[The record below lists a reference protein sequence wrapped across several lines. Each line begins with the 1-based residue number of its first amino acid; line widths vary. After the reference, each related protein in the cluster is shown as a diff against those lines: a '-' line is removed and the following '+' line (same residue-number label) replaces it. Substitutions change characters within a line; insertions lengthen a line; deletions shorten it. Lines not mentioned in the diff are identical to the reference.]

1 MKKVLVIFHD
11 SHRLSGASASMLDL
25 IDSLNNIGGIS
36 ISAVFPN
43 DKGTIIKDIK
53 QRGIKYYIA
62 PYHSCR
68 YVTCD
73 GIFNKINMAGRTI
86 AKLAVSLFGAYKF
99 RKIALNYDCIYS
111 NTTDI
116 YFGMF
121 LHQFTS
127 VKHIWHIREFGL
139 LDQDARH
146 IIGDKLFY
154 KLLYKTSSQI
164 ITISD
169 VLKRHILSKVED
181 IDSKVHRVYDDV
193 ALLTSDSDDN
203 VVHNFDRLNLLIVG
217 SISSGKGQEFLIE
230 GIKAS
235 VDSGIPVKLS
245 IVGDDTKEHAL
256 YLKEKVSALNI
267 QRFVKFLGFRDD
279 VTTLREQ
286 FNIAIIA
293 SRAEA
298 FGRVTIEAMNA
309 KQLVIANDGG
319 ANVEL
324 IQDGVTGFLFEVNNI
339 SSLLEIF
346 RKILSMNDK
355 QVNSIASSGYISSQ
369 EYTQSQCGKYV
380 HKLINEL

>member
-25 IDSLNNIGGIS
+25 IDSLNNIGEIS

-53 QRGIKYYIA
+53 QRGIKYYVA

-68 YVTCD
+68 YVICD
-73 GIFNKINMAGRTI
+73 GILNKIHMAVRTI
-86 AKLAVSLFGAYKF
+86 AKLAISLFGAYKF

-127 VKHIWHIREFGL
+127 VKHIWHVREFGL
-139 LDQDARH
+139 IDQDARH

-154 KLLYKTSSQI
+154 NLLYKTSSQI
-164 ITISD
+164 VTISD
-169 VLKRHILSKVED
+169 VLKRHILNKVQD
-181 IDSKVHRVYDDV
+181 IDGKVHRVYDDV
-193 ALLTSDSDDN
+193 ALLPSDSN
-203 VVHNFDRLNLLIVG
+203 VVHHFDRLNLLIVG

-235 VDSGIPVKLS
+235 IDRGIPVELS

-256 YLKEKVSALNI
+256 YLKEKVAALSI
-267 QRFVKFLGFRDD
+267 QKFVKFLGFRDD
-279 VTTLREQ
+279 VTTLRKQ
-286 FNIAIIA
+286 YNIAIVA

-309 KQLVIANDGG
+309 NQLVIANDGG

-324 IQDGVTGFLFEVNNI
+324 IQDGLTGFLFEGNNI
-339 SSLLEIF
+339 SSLLNIF

-355 QVNSIASSGYISSQ
+355 QVNNIAASGYISSQ
-369 EYTQSQCGKYV
+369 EYTKNQCGEYI